1 MADNVIIHRNDFPAL
16 IRNSPKLIDK
26 AIDAL
31 AQDGHRFIQQGMEQS
46 PPTGNIYMKPS
57 GISHTASSPGNMP
70 RIDDSILVNSLYVR
84 PDGLAKR
91 IIGVGAEHGFHLEF
105 GTSEM
110 EARPFMG
117 PMIGH
122 IQQVVNDGFF
132 NDLLED

>member
-1 MADNVIIHRNDFPAL
+1 MASNVIIHMNRFPEL
-16 IRNSPKLIDK
+16 IRKSPGLVDK

-31 AQDGHRFIQQGMEQS
+31 AQDGHRFIEQGMENS

-57 GISHTASSPGNMP
+57 GVSHTASSPGNMP

-84 PDGLAKR
+84 PTGLAQR
-91 IIGVGAEHGFHLEF
+91 EIGVGEHGFHLEF

-117 PMIGH
+117 PMVGH
-122 IQQVVNDGFF
+122 IQQLVNDGFF
-132 NDLLED
+132 DDLIED